1 MSVTGIL
8 RRALIVIPFTLLI
21 SGCYDRLDMEEASF
35 SLVLGLDRDEQGN
48 LIVYSSIP
56 TFNQH
61 AKKKTHEIV
70 VSSISPREGRLKS
83 DAYSVGSFQPRK
95 LQVLVVSKA
104 LLLHKK
110 EWDRYLDVFFRD
122 GRNPVTSRVLVY
134 DGKLNELFDYHP
146 PDKPILPLQLLGML
160 ESTDS
165 RAETVVTTLQQLQ
178 RELLDKGQTPALPQ
192 FALDQELKLNR
203 TALLD
208 RDGRYAASL
217 TSKEA
222 MLLRLLQK
230 NADKFRFTIPVPKHL
245 VEEPGAANVLSF
257 SADQTK
263 TKIKV
268 SRKGDKFRYDI
279 YVHMPVNLTEILF
292 PIDVV
297 VEKAEL
303 EAACSAEIRKQLE
316 ALISKFQ
323 QKRLDPV
330 GFGVYARAREYG
342 YFKQV
347 QDRWVDEF
355 AKAEF
360 NVKVNVV
367 LADIGAIE

>member
-1 MSVTGIL
+1 MSVTSIWI
-8 RRALIVIPFTLLI
+8 RAMLIIPFTLLL

-35 SLVLGLDRDEQGN
+35 SLVLGFDRDEQGN
-48 LIVYSSIP
+48 LLVYSSIP
-56 TFNQH
+56 NFSKN
-61 AKKKTHEIV
+61 ARKKTQEIV

-83 DAYSVGSFQPRK
+83 DAYSVGNFQARK

-104 LLLHKK
+104 LLQHKK

-122 GRNPVTSRVLVY
+122 GRNPVTSRILVF
-134 DGKLNELFDYHP
+134 DGKLDELFDYHP

-160 ESTDS
+160 DSTDT

-192 FALDQELKLNR
+192 ITMDPELKLNR

-208 RDGRYAASL
+208 PDGRYAASL

-222 MLLRLLQK
+222 MLLRLLRK
-230 NADKFRFTIPVPKHL
+230 NAAKFRLTIPVPKHL
-245 VEEPGAANVLSF
+245 VVEPGAANVLSF
-257 SADQTK
+257 SAEQTK
-263 TKIKV
+263 TKIRV
-268 SRKGDKFRYDI
+268 ARKADKLRYDI
-279 YVHMPVNLTEILF
+279 SVKMPVNLTEILF

-297 VEKAEL
+297 AEKAQI
-303 EAACSAEIRKQLE
+303 EAACSAEIRKLLV

-330 GFGVYARAREYG
+330 GFGDYARAHEYA
-342 YFKQV
+342 YFKRV
-347 QDRWVDEF
+347 QDHWVDEF
-355 AKAEF
+355 AKAEI
-360 NVKVNVV
+360 NIQVNIV
-367 LADIGAIE
+367 LTDIGAIE

>member
-1 MSVTGIL
+1 MTSIWI
-8 RRALIVIPFTLLI
+8 RAMLIIPFTLLL

-35 SLVLGLDRDEQGN
+35 SLVLGFDRDEQGN
-48 LIVYSSIP
+48 LLVYSSIP
-56 TFNQH
+56 NFSKN
-61 AKKKTHEIV
+61 ARKKTQEIV

-83 DAYSVGSFQPRK
+83 DAYSVGNFQARK

-104 LLLHKK
+104 LLQHKK

-122 GRNPVTSRVLVY
+122 GRNPVTSRILVF
-134 DGKLNELFDYHP
+134 DGKLDELFDYHP

-160 ESTDS
+160 DSTDT

-192 FALDQELKLNR
+192 ITMDPELKLNR

-208 RDGRYAASL
+208 PDGRYAASL

-222 MLLRLLQK
+222 MLLRLLRK
-230 NADKFRFTIPVPKHL
+230 NAAKFRLTIPVPKHL
-245 VEEPGAANVLSF
+245 VVEPGAANVLSF
-257 SADQTK
+257 SAEQTK
-263 TKIKV
+263 TKIRV
-268 SRKGDKFRYDI
+268 ARKADKLRYDI
-279 YVHMPVNLTEILF
+279 SVKMPVNLTEILF

-297 VEKAEL
+297 AEKAQI
-303 EAACSAEIRKQLE
+303 EAACSAEIRKLLV

-330 GFGVYARAREYG
+330 GFGDYARAHEYA
-342 YFKQV
+342 YFKRV
-347 QDRWVDEF
+347 QDHWVDEF
-355 AKAEF
+355 AKAEI
-360 NVKVNVV
+360 NIQVNIV
-367 LADIGAIE
+367 LTDIGAIE